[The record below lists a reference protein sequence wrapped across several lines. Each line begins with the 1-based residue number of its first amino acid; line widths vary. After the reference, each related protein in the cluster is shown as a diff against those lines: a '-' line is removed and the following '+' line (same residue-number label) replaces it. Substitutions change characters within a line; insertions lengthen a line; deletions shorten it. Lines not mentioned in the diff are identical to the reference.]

1 MACLKSPDV
10 LMIDLFENKVS
21 KEVFNF
27 NFIDVEKKKI
37 VDSLNIINKSGRCYL
52 QAVNFNDRVF
62 LVQREWLP

>member
-21 KEVFNF
+21 KEIFNF

-37 VDSLNIINKSGRCYL
+37 VDSLNIINKNGRCYL

-62 LVQREWLP
+62 LIQREWLP